1 MKRKHYIVLSLA
13 ILGLI
18 AGFWGYREFT
28 RTRVHT
34 AEREPAFRVKATELI
49 REFLDNESTATP
61 KYSGLELIISVEG
74 NLKEVLRDEAGTIT
88 LMLGDTAS
96 LSSVQCTMESDAA
109 GIIGKLHRGDQVSIR
124 GLFNG
129 YSADET
135 GLLGSDVK
143 LNHCILE
150 KK

>member
-1 MKRKHYIVLSLA
+1 MKRKHYIILFLV

-18 AGFWGYREFT
+18 AGFWGYREYT
-28 RTRVHT
+28 RTRVST
-34 AEREPAFRVKATELI
+34 AEREPAFQVNATELV
-49 REFLDNESTATP
+49 REFLNNETTATQ
-61 KYSGLELIISVEG
+61 KYNAPELIISVEG
-74 NLKEVLRDEAGTIT
+74 DVKEVLRDETGTVT

-96 LSSVQCTMESDAA
+96 LSSVQCTMERDASDAM
-109 GIIGKLHRGDQVSIR
+109 GKLHPGDQVSIR
-124 GLFNG
+124 GMFNG

-150 KK
+150 NK